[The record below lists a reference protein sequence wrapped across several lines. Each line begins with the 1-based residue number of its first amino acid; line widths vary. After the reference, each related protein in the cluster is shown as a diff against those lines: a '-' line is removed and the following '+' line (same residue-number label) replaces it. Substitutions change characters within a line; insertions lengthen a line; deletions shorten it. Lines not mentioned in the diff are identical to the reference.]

1 MLFAAGLITGEAL
14 MGILMAIPIVVAE
27 TRRRAGAARRHAA
40 GWLDGRNRRAW
51 RCSPASPSG
60 CTASAHAN
68 RPEPGERGTD
78 YHPCPSSHVRPDHP
92 LPVIARAKLIVCFA
106 TVYLVWGSTYVVASI
121 GVHVLPPLLFGGFRF
136 LCAGVLLAL
145 TAIALG
151 QRFELDAAEW
161 RHLLIV
167 AVGSVF
173 IPNGCTNWAMQ
184 HVASNQTAILNASAA
199 LWIALLATRG
209 RRAHAIDRRTLI
221 GLVVGFAGT
230 VLIIWPRGS
239 LAFANLDMQFLIL
252 FAVFV
257 WSATTV
263 YIRNAHSKLGLLA
276 FSAIQMFLGGVMM
289 TGTGL
294 ALGEA
299 DRWHWSMPG
308 LLVHGLSDHREFV
321 RGIHRVFVAGAEH
334 HARDGRHLQ
343 LRESGDR
350 GRAGLVVSDEQFGVN
365 QIIGMAVM
373 FAGVALV
380 SWPQKE
386 AKRLDEDQQKEP
398 STAG

>member
-1 MLFAAGLITGEAL
+1 M
-14 MGILMAIPIVVAE
+14 
-27 TRRRAGAARRHAA
+27 
-40 GWLDGRNRRAW
+40 
-51 RCSPASPSG
+51 
-60 CTASAHAN
+60 SA
-68 RPEPGERGTD
+68 D
-78 YHPCPSSHVRPDHP
+78 SSH
-92 LPVIARAKLIVCFA
+92 RAKLILCFA
-106 TVYLVWGSTYVVASI
+106 TVYLVWGSTYLAASI
-121 GVHVLPPLLFGGFRF
+121 GVHALPPLLFGGFRF
-136 LCAGVLLAL
+136 LSAGLLLAL
-145 TAIALG
+145 TAISLG
-151 QRFELDAAEW
+151 QRFELNAAEW
-161 RHLLIV
+161 RHLAVV

-173 IPNGCTNWAMQ
+173 IPNSCTNWAMQ

-209 RRAHAIDRRTLI
+209 RRAHALDRRTLI

-230 VLIIWPRGS
+230 VLIIWPRES

-289 TGTGL
+289 TSTGL
-294 ALGEA
+294 LLGEA
-299 DRWHWSMPG
+299 DRWHWSTPG
-308 LLVHGLSDHREFV
+308 LLSMVYLTIASSCL
-321 RGIHRVFVAGAEH
+321 AYTAYSWL
-334 HARDGRHLQ
+334 ARNTTPAMVGTYSYVNPAIAAVLGWWFLNEQ
-343 LRESGDR
+343 LGM
-350 GRAGLVVSDEQFGVN
+350 N
-365 QIIGMAVM
+365 QLIGMAVM

-380 SWPQKE
+380 SWPQKD